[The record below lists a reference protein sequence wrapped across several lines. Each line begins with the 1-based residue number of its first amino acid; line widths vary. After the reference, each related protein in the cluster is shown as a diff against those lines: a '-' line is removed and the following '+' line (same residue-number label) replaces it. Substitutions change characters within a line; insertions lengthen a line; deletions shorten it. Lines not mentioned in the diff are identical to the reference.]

1 MSKTYMGKR
10 DIVLKQGSI
19 SAIPPMPGTIFTG
32 RAIIVN
38 DKRVI
43 THYELIKVHR
53 MTICSDGGA
62 AWRWI
67 CAQVNEF
74 YEL

>member
-1 MSKTYMGKR
+1 MSKTYIGKR
-10 DIVLKQGSI
+10 NIVLKQGSI
-19 SAIPPMPGTIFTG
+19 STIPPEPGTIFTG

-38 DKRVI
+38 GKRVI
-43 THYELIKVHR
+43 TRYELIKVLH
-53 MTICSDGGA
+53 MNICRDGGA

-67 CAQVNEF
+67 NVQVNEF